1 MKTRL
6 ITLTAVMAALVAVTT
21 KAVQIPTPVTQGY
34 LNAGDILVIFS
45 GFILGPRMGFI
56 AGGIGSMIADIMT
69 SYPFFYITLIVKG
82 AEGAIPGFSWW
93 RFNPRLSRSANI
105 LGLLFSSIIA
115 AFVMAGGYFLFQWKV
130 FGWVVAA
137 AGLIPNMLQGVL
149 GITGAL
155 LIYSALDPYL
165 LRWDL

>member
-6 ITLTAVMAALVAVTT
+6 ITVTAVMAALITVTT
-21 KAVQIPTPVTQGY
+21 RVVQIPTPVTQGY
-34 LNAGDILVIFS
+34 LNAGDILVILA

-56 AGGIGSMIADIMT
+56 AGGMGSMIADIMT
-69 SYPFFYITLIVKG
+69 AYPFFYITLIVKG

-93 RFNPRLSRSANI
+93 RFNPRISRSANI
-105 LGLLFSSIIA
+105 LRLLFSSIIA

-130 FGWVVAA
+130 FGWVAAA
-137 AGLIPNMLQGVL
+137 AGLVPNMFQGAL
-149 GITGAL
+149 GITGTL

-165 LRWDL
+165 RRWDL